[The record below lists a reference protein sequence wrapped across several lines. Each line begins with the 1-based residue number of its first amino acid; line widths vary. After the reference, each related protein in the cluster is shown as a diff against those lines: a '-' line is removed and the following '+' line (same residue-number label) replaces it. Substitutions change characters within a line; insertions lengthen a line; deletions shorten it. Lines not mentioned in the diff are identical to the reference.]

1 MEKAKAVKYAKIA
14 VGAVIALVFI
24 IVVAK
29 NFEFIEADLLIV
41 RINMPLALL
50 VLITF
55 LLGAGFGFLGGGLY
69 VRHKLAKDKRTE
81 KKEAL

>member
-1 MEKAKAVKYAKIA
+1 MEKAKVVQYAKITL
-14 VGAVIALVFI
+14 GAVIALLFI

-29 NFEFIEADLLIV
+29 NFEFIEADLLLV

-55 LLGAGFGFLGGGLY
+55 LLGAGFGFLGGSLY
-69 VRHKLAKDKRTE
+69 IRYKLAKDKHSE